1 MLDDCYCKLLESC
14 ANTSICSQK
23 FHEGPWPWHCRRPR
37 SRFGKCLRG
46 LRWSPPLPYLH
57 YHSSNYYK
65 TTCDLD
71 VVETKNAFRK
81 AYNYTLRDC
90 FCRIANLRARRNTR
104 LSAGQLLPCSATLL
118 LLLLLGT

>member
-46 LRWSPPLPYLH
+46 LRWSLPPCLTYTTTVATTTRRLVTWTLSRQKMRFVKLTTIH
-57 YHSSNYYK
+57 YE
-65 TTCDLD
+65 TAFAALQTCVPEEIRDL
-71 VVETKNAFRK
+71 V
-81 AYNYTLRDC
+81 L
-90 FCRIANLRARRNTR
+90 ANFYRA
-104 LSAGQLLPCSATLL
+104 LL
-118 LLLLLGT
+118 LYSYCYFW

>member
-1 MLDDCYCKLLESC
+1 MKGLGHGIVVVLVVVL
-14 ANTSICSQK
+14 ANACVVSD
-23 FHEGPWPWHCRRPR
+23 
-37 SRFGKCLRG
+37 G
-46 LRWSPPLPYLH
+46 LPPLPYLH

-118 LLLLLGT
+118 LLLLLVTYVE